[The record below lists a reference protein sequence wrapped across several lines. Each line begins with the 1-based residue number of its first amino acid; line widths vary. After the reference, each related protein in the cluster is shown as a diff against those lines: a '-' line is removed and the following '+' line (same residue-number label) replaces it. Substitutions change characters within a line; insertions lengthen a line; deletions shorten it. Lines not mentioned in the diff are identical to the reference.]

1 MGRDYVDIIHGTG
14 FNLNKATQDFYTKDD
29 LEKEK
34 MLKEIVEYA
43 RNNIISDEEKEFAI
57 TIATY
62 FRLIN
67 ISNNDL
73 KKDCKNYFKIGLTYV
88 FKVGDDLFCCK
99 MIVGIPKM
107 DEVTI
112 TSAVGNVLLDMNSG
126 DTEEIDLNGEKT
138 KIELI
143 AVVSNKEEAEITKRI
158 YQMIHN
164 YLSAFSDSSIP
175 NLDEEEKICSE
186 IRSLRKISRPDPL
199 VSNPLKRIRVGECF
213 VMLGKDG
220 VYFSRLVLAQP
231 KSNVDSIATKI
242 DVFSD
247 LGKVLS
253 GMNVG
258 EKISLMV
265 EDKKTRVKT
274 REKLELIA
282 SSDSTSKAIDSAI
295 TYLVGKWRTGM
306 KGNEKAAVKKL
317 TGYLH
322 LMSSNSTYVDSGY
335 WAIVMNNRA
344 NNSNDIQ
351 VLQVSPYPYKHGK
364 GKGNGFISLASFG
377 GEQILAGN
385 YSLVDIVHS
394 KEEAE
399 DTAKLALLIQNV
411 YRMGKGYVL
420 DKAQDLRDKGYSGK
434 YTKIGLFFALE
445 KEDGKII
452 ERQLVAGN
460 ANDDEISIKSTLG
473 QKILDTPTHDRAIE
487 SGCIIEYTIGNRSS
501 RYKVIATAET
511 FDGLRRKMSYKK
523 GKIKSLGSWPES
535 KPKN

>member
-14 FNLNKATQDFYTKDD
+14 FNLNKATQNFYTKDD

-231 KSNVDSIATKI
+231 KSNVD
-242 DVFSD
+242 
-247 LGKVLS
+247 
-253 GMNVG
+253 
-258 EKISLMV
+258 
-265 EDKKTRVKT
+265 
-274 REKLELIA
+274 
-282 SSDSTSKAIDSAI
+282 
-295 TYLVGKWRTGM
+295 
-306 KGNEKAAVKKL
+306 
-317 TGYLH
+317 
-322 LMSSNSTYVDSGY
+322 
-335 WAIVMNNRA
+335 
-344 NNSNDIQ
+344 
-351 VLQVSPYPYKHGK
+351 
-364 GKGNGFISLASFG
+364 
-377 GEQILAGN
+377 
-385 YSLVDIVHS
+385 
-394 KEEAE
+394 
-399 DTAKLALLIQNV
+399 
-411 YRMGKGYVL
+411 
-420 DKAQDLRDKGYSGK
+420 
-434 YTKIGLFFALE
+434 
-445 KEDGKII
+445 
-452 ERQLVAGN
+452 
-460 ANDDEISIKSTLG
+460 
-473 QKILDTPTHDRAIE
+473 
-487 SGCIIEYTIGNRSS
+487 
-501 RYKVIATAET
+501 
-511 FDGLRRKMSYKK
+511 
-523 GKIKSLGSWPES
+523 
-535 KPKN
+535 